1 MYDIAG
7 GAQVAIN
14 EPSDA
19 DKELTDMRSAAA
31 LVFSGMPPGRE
42 GGSDEREETTQGV
55 SIEKVIFEI

>member
-31 LVFSGMPPGRE
+31 LVFSALPPGRE
-42 GGSDEREETTQGV
+42 VGSDEREETTQGV
-55 SIEKVIFEI
+55 SIEKDVFEI